1 MTAEVLTAGPT
12 TDVADVVERMQA
24 LGIRSVPVVRAGEGL
39 VGIVS
44 RRDVLATFTRADSV
58 IATEVRR
65 RLASYAGSGRWE
77 VAVDNGRVTLRDLL
91 GDPLEEHPASV
102 VAGAVR
108 GVLQVQVLPVEP

>member
-1 MTAEVLTAGPT
+1 
-12 TDVADVVERMQA
+12 
-24 LGIRSVPVVRAGEGL
+24 VVRPSEGL

-44 RRDVLATFTRADSV
+44 RRDVLATFTRSDSA

-77 VAVDNGRVTLRDLL
+77 VAVDSGRVTLRDLL